1 MIQQSLQYLRNDED
15 GWVTT
20 VLIGGFLSLLSVLV
34 VPTFLVLGYLVRVVR
49 GTMRG
54 DEQPPAFEEW
64 GEMFVDGLKAF
75 AVVFVYGLVPSFVA
89 GAVIAGGVLSFVVVG
104 SASGPG
110 AVTPQTGIATG
121 LGLLA
126 ILVGS
131 LLAFALSLLAAYVT
145 PAAVAA
151 LAETDRLGAAF
162 SFGEL
167 RPVLTS
173 GTYATAWLSGLVI
186 LFAAGLIGGALNV
199 VPPLGMIAGAF
210 LGFYAAVSASY
221 LVGRAWGE
229 LRHVEIEARDDA
241 LDESAAV

>member
-34 VPTFLVLGYLVRVVR
+34 IPTFLVLGYLVRVVR

-54 DEQPPAFEEW
+54 DEQPPVFEEW
-64 GEMFVDGLKAF
+64 SEMFVDGLKAF
-75 AVVFVYGLVPSFVA
+75 AVVFVYGLVPGLLA
-89 GAVIAGGVLSFVVVG
+89 AVVVG
-104 SASGPG
+104 GSVFTFVVGGSAESSSL
-110 AVTPQTGIATG
+110 VG
-121 LGLLA
+121 LGMLGLF
-126 ILVGS
+126 VGG

-151 LAETDRLGAAF
+151 FVETDRIGAAF

-173 GTYATAWLSGLVI
+173 GTYATAWLSGIAI
-186 LFAAGLIGGALNV
+186 LFAAGLVGGALNV
-199 VPPLGMIAGAF
+199 VPPLGMIAGAL

-229 LRHVEIEARDDA
+229 LRHVEIEARDGA